1 MSEDREVAAAL
12 DRIAAGEPVAEVA
25 DDYGVKRVF
34 LRALVAAKPGVITGM
49 AQVLTNLRSRLDVAE
64 ATAQVER
71 DAAEDLAMRLATAE
85 RVVEAARQAIAE
97 DDGWRDHLLDALS
110 AHTQEA
116 SDG

>member
-1 MSEDREVAAAL
+1 MSQDREVAAAL

-34 LRALVAAKPGVITGM
+34 LEALVAAKPGVVTGM
-49 AQVLTNLRSRLDVAE
+49 AQVLADLRSRLDFAE

-71 DAAEDLAMRLATAE
+71 DAAEDLAMRLTAAE
-85 RVVEAARQAIAE
+85 EENEALRAVNDAYTN
-97 DDGWRDHLLDALS
+97 RDVRHTTFT

-116 SDG
+116 TE